1 MRCCGYEV
9 MWVWGAVLLMNQ
21 LLMTSRCDMWHDSL
35 SFDWQYGSIVIE
47 VVLHGDK
54 KFTNGCP
61 YLKLVMMI
69 LLDPSHSPVSFFYS
83 WWSFKATLCN
93 NLTLFVVWFYRQL
106 VLVPS
111 SSFILIAYGH
121 VRDRQTPVSFPL
133 AIQEM
138 HYAVLCSKLEHPAK
152 MEEKLSQHDIASYT
166 AKRHQLMCW
175 QASIS
180 VSWAVAGVCKV
191 FAWPLGS

>member
-1 MRCCGYEV
+1 MVFLGNNIYITKKEWC
-9 MWVWGAVLLMNQ
+9 
-21 LLMTSRCDMWHDSL
+21 TL
-35 SFDWQYGSIVIE
+35 SF
-47 VVLHGDK
+47 
-54 KFTNGCP
+54 
-61 YLKLVMMI
+61 
-69 LLDPSHSPVSFFYS
+69 LLEIGKTTELFIWVHMSSNFVCSAWLLPRPLGAAGQVPLCYTVCLLFLGARL
-83 WWSFKATLCN
+83 KATLCN

-111 SSFILIAYGH
+111 SSFILIAYGR

-152 MEEKLSQHDIASYT
+152 MEEKLSQHHIASYT
-166 AKRHQLMCW
+166 AKRHQLVCW

-180 VSWAVAGVCKV
+180 ANCWWCLQGFCMP
-191 FAWPLGS
+191 FR